1 VAAVI
6 WHALAEGW
14 LLLRQRGVVSLILSL
29 ALAVPVCLAGVTWSM
44 MGWLQPVVGLADQA
58 NVVAVLLHPHMDEDQ
73 RTGWLQGQRD
83 ANPGWEVNEVPP
95 EELAARLTHWF
106 PYLKDLLDEDG
117 VVMLPPLVE
126 ISTSDPESVSV
137 LTRSPAVIAVGP
149 RVPVRRILGA
159 AAGGLALV
167 LGGASVVLLLSA
179 ALLAAVWVHLE
190 LYRHADEITVM
201 RLGGATEA
209 ALQGPFLV
217 ATAAPGLVAAVLAIL
232 GTLTVTDWLS
242 RLTGALALPPVTVS
256 PLILAAQAAVGILL
270 PLAAATIT
278 LARHA
283 VVELE
288 S

>member
-1 VAAVI
+1 MI

-14 LLLRQRGVVSLILSL
+14 LLLRQRGVVSLVLAL
-29 ALAVPVCLAGVTWSM
+29 ALAVPVCLAGVTWSV
-44 MGWLQPVVGLADQA
+44 MGWLQPVVGLAEQA

-83 ANPGWEVNEVPP
+83 AHPDWRVEEVPP

-106 PYLKDLLDEDG
+106 PYLKDLLDDDG

-201 RLGGATEA
+201 RLVGATEA

-217 ATAAPGLVAAVLAIL
+217 ATAAPGVIAAILAIV
-232 GTLTVTDWLS
+232 GTLTVAEWLS
-242 RLTGALALPPVTVS
+242 RLTGALALPPVGVS
-256 PLILAAQAAVGILL
+256 PLVLVAQAVVGVLL
-270 PLAAATIT
+270 PLAAAAIT

-288 S
+288 N